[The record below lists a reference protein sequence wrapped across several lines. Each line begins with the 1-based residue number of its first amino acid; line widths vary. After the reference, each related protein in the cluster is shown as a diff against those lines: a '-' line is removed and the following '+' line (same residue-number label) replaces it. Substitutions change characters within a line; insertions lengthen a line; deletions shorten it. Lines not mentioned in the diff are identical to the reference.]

1 MAYDLKDLLK
11 GLDDSVIEQVQKTVK
26 ENTKSLSAKLF
37 IDGDGEHYV
46 PHARFDE
53 VVSQRDKANSSITS
67 YKSQLEELS
76 KQVEEGSA
84 AQATIQDLTAKLD
97 AQSKLA
103 KSAIIE
109 SRLQPLIQDSIAPA
123 SDILGFMDV
132 SKIFVNDDG
141 SVTGLEEQLKE
152 VKDAKKY
159 LFKENTEGAEQ
170 SGANGSSG
178 KAGTGNPGNSGR
190 VGAGTP
196 QAREVGSFG
205 KQLAAAQA
213 AKASAV
219 SDNSS
224 NFFK

>member
-11 GLDDSVIEQVQKTVK
+11 GLDDSVIEQVQSTVK
-26 ENTKSLSAKLF
+26 QNTKELNAKLF
-37 IDGDGEHYV
+37 IDGDGDHYV

-53 VVSQRDKANSSITS
+53 VVNQRDQANSSITS
-67 YKSQLEELS
+67 YKSKLEELS

-84 AQATIQDLTAKLD
+84 AQATVQDLTAKLE

-103 KSAIIE
+103 KSAILE
-109 SRLQPLIQDSIAPA
+109 SRLQPLITDSIAPA

-132 SKIFVNDDG
+132 TKIHVNDDG

-159 LFKENTEGAEQ
+159 LFQSAAEGDDSSNPGKSN
-170 SGANGSSG
+170 SGR
-178 KAGTGNPGNSGR
+178 AGTGNIGNSGR
-190 VGAGTP
+190 LVGGGANST
-196 QAREVGSFG
+196 QVGSFG

-213 AKASAV
+213 AKQAA
-219 SDNSS
+219 DENQF

>member
-11 GLDDSVIEQVQKTVK
+11 GLDDSVIEQVQSTVK
-26 ENTKSLSAKLF
+26 HNTKELNAKLF
-37 IDGDGEHYV
+37 IDGDGDHYV

-53 VVSQRDKANSSITS
+53 VVNQRDQANSSIKS
-67 YKSQLEELS
+67 YKSKLEELS
-76 KQVEEGSA
+76 KQVEDGSD
-84 AQATIQDLTAKLD
+84 AQATVKDLTAKLE
-97 AQSKLA
+97 AQTKLA
-103 KSAIIE
+103 KSAILE
-109 SRLQPLIQDSIAPA
+109 SRLQSLIQDSIAPA

-132 SKIFVNDDG
+132 TKIHVNDDG

-152 VKDAKKY
+152 VKEAKKY
-159 LFKENTEGAEQ
+159 LFKENIDGEGK
-170 SGANGSSG
+170 SGTDSVSG

-196 QAREVGSFG
+196 QAREIGSFG

-219 SDNSS
+219 NDNQS